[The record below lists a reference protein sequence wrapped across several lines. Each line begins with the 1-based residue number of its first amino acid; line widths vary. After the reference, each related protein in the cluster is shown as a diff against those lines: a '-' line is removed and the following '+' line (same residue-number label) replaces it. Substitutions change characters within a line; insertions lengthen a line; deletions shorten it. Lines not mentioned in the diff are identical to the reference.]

1 MKSRIICSSVRY
13 TSSFKRISPHHS
25 DSCIGKRSLS
35 DRATESGSHNISPM
49 HHVSAMDRIS
59 LILTKTMKPPIPSEV
74 PAATMEM
81 ANSRRRIG
89 VNLIMGTVFL
99 VGAIWIIKMSQK
111 GRKERTLVS
120 LHERNVQRYEKVK
133 DAASVEGDN
142 NKKSS

>member
-1 MKSRIICSSVRY
+1 
-13 TSSFKRISPHHS
+13 
-25 DSCIGKRSLS
+25 
-35 DRATESGSHNISPM
+35 
-49 HHVSAMDRIS
+49 
-59 LILTKTMKPPIPSEV
+59 
-74 PAATMEM
+74 MEM